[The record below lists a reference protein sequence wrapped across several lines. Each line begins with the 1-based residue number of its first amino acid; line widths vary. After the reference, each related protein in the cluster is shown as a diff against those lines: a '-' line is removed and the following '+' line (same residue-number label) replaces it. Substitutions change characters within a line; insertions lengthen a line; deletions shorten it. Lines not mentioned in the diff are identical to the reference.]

1 MVKHDSELVAPN
13 GAMLKLMMLYYIASC
28 SYRVFMGTVLILKGR
43 KTFAR
48 SQHNLI

>member
-28 SYRVFMGTVLILKGR
+28 SYRVFMETVRIKVR
-43 KTFAR
+43 KLL
-48 SQHNLI
+48 QEVNII

>member
-28 SYRVFMGTVLILKGR
+28 SYRVFMETVQIKVR
-43 KTFAR
+43 KLL
-48 SQHNLI
+48 QEVNII